1 MVRCPERIRRIL
13 RAMADVILKAEP
25 RSNLGSRNA
34 GRYRRE
40 GKLPAVVY
48 GLEADTLSVL
58 VSAHDLDHA
67 LHSESGANTLITLKL
82 DGEED
87 ALALARQIQRH
98 PTRNELVHVDFVR
111 VRRDVAVA
119 AEIPLT
125 LEGEPQGAKEGG
137 MLEQAIFTLTV
148 EALPGNIPNEITAD
162 VSALGLGDQLH
173 IEDLAIPTGV
183 AVQHEPDEL
192 VAQVSVPRGLEDEE
206 AEGEGEEGEEGE
218 GAEGGEG
225 AAEASSDGGDEGSS
239 EE

>member
-1 MVRCPERIRRIL
+1 
-13 RAMADVILKAEP
+13 MADVILKAEP
-25 RSNLGSRNA
+25 RNDLGSRNA

-48 GLEADTLSVL
+48 GLENETVAVL

-67 LHSESGANTLITLKL
+67 LHSDSGANTLITLQL
-82 DGEED
+82 DGGED

-111 VRRDVAVA
+111 VRRDVAVT

-125 LEGEPQGAKEGG
+125 LEGDPQGAKEGG
-137 MLEQAIFTLTV
+137 MLEQMIFTVTV
-148 EALPGNIPNEITAD
+148 EALPGNIPNEIIVD

-173 IEDLAIPTGV
+173 IANLPIPTGV
-183 AVQHEPDEL
+183 AVQHEAEEL
-192 VAQVSVPRGLEDEE
+192 VAQVSVPRGLEEE
-206 AEGEGEEGEEGE
+206 GAEGEGEEGEGE
-218 GAEGGEG
+218 EGGEG
-225 AAEASSDGGDEGSS
+225 AAEASSDGGGDEGSS

>member
-1 MVRCPERIRRIL
+1 
-13 RAMADVILKAEP
+13 MADVILKAEP
-25 RSNLGSRNA
+25 RTELGSRNA

-48 GLEADTLSVL
+48 GLETETRAVL

-67 LHSESGANTLITLKL
+67 LHSESGANTLITLQL
-82 DGEED
+82 DGEDD

-125 LEGEPQGAKEGG
+125 LEGDPQGAKEGG
-137 MLEQAIFTLTV
+137 MLEQVLFTVTV
-148 EALPGNIPNEITAD
+148 EALPGNIPTQITVD
-162 VSALGLGDQLH
+162 VSELGLGDQLH
-173 IEDLAIPTGV
+173 VENLSIPSGV

-192 VAQVSVPRGLEDEE
+192 VAQVSVPRGLEEEE
-206 AEGEGEEGEEGE
+206 AEGEGEEGE

-225 AAEASSDGGDEGSS
+225 GEAAAEASSEGGGDEGSS
-239 EE
+239 EG

>member
-1 MVRCPERIRRIL
+1 
-13 RAMADVILKAEP
+13 MADVILKAEP

-48 GLEADTLSVL
+48 GLDAETLSVL
-58 VSAHDLDHA
+58 VSAHDLDYA
-67 LHSESGANTLITLKL
+67 LHSESGSNTLITLKL
-82 DGEED
+82 EGEDD

-137 MLEQAIFTLTV
+137 MLEQAIFTLAV

-173 IEDLAIPTGV
+173 IEDLVIPTGV

-206 AEGEGEEGEEGE
+206 AEGEGEEGEGVEGE
-218 GAEGGEG
+218 EG
-225 AAEASSDGGDEGSS
+225 ASAEASSDGGGDEGSS

>member
-25 RSNLGSRNA
+25 RNDLGSRNA

-48 GLEADTLSVL
+48 GLDSETLSVL

-67 LHSESGANTLITLKL
+67 LHSQSGANTLITLEL
-82 DGEED
+82 DGQED

-148 EALPGNIPNEITAD
+148 EALPGNIPNEITVD

-173 IEDLAIPTGV
+173 IENLSIPTGV
-183 AVQHEPDEL
+183 AVQQEPDEL

-206 AEGEGEEGEEGE
+206 AEGEGEEGEGVEGE
-218 GAEGGEG
+218 EG
-225 AAEASSDGGDEGSS
+225 ASAEASSEGGGDEGSS